1 MDHRGY
7 AETGTPRWHLH
18 FFFFFYNS
26 VEVCPFTDLLL
37 ITGYILFCIMLRI
50 KLKKGTEEGV
60 YNQPAS
66 FHIPHHLI
74 FSKGKKYLLHISN
87 TSNLC
92 HWAKREK
99 KNLFLWPIINSSMF
113 NLWTYMN
120 IFRPNFAIERSSH
133 ILLET
138 HVCIQMALF
147 TKRIFFSL

>member
-1 MDHRGY
+1 MDHGGY

-18 FFFFFYNS
+18 FFIFYNS

-74 FSKGKKYLLHISN
+74 FSKGKKYLLH
-87 TSNLC
+87 
-92 HWAKREK
+92 
-99 KNLFLWPIINSSMF
+99 
-113 NLWTYMN
+113 
-120 IFRPNFAIERSSH
+120 RSD
-133 ILLET
+133 T
-138 HVCIQMALF
+138 
-147 TKRIFFSL
+147 